1 MTAVADSS
9 DSGFEMSE
17 ALVTIEGLTK
27 DYRIGSQVIH
37 ALQGVSM
44 TIMPGE
50 FISIMGPSGSGKST
64 MLNLLGC
71 LDRPTTGHYLLEG
84 VDVSALTPDELAD
97 IRNRKIGL
105 VFQSFNLLPRTTA
118 LHNVELPLMYGRRSR
133 QERREKAR
141 KVLAAVGLADR
152 MDHLPSQLSGGQLQ
166 RVSIARALVNRPLLI
181 LADEPTGSIDTR
193 TGIEVMAV
201 FQKLNQEGMTI
212 ILVTHNTE
220 IARFARRIMR
230 FRDGLLIDT
239 YENLEP
245 ANANALLAEFK
256 SAEGVAA

>member
-17 ALVTIEGLTK
+17 ALVTIKDLTK
-27 DYRIGSQVIH
+27 DYRIGSHVIH
-37 ALQGVSM
+37 ALRGVSM

-118 LHNVELPLMYGRRSR
+118 LQNVELPLMYGRRSR
-133 QERREKAR
+133 QGRREKAR

-152 MDHLPSQLSGGQLQ
+152 MDHLPSQLSGGQQQ
-166 RVSIARALVNRPLLI
+166 RVCIARALVNRPLLI

-193 TGIEVMAV
+193 TGIEVMAL

-230 FRDGLLIDT
+230 FRDGFLIDT